1 MSTWDPYD
9 EPEFEGIYELPVR
22 DRPVMSPPP
31 RLLPTRK
38 LIDQVR
44 VACDLD
50 EATAERVAHWA
61 ADWGERLG
69 ARTARPVI
77 ETDGSG
83 PHCSWCSQIWPLCGH
98 HHQCGEDH
106 EGTPWLASL
115 TPAFDSAQSV
125 PYWRDIGIT
134 SWQVLWT
141 PEQDQFTTK
150 ETK

>member
-22 DRPVMSPPP
+22 DRPAMSPPP

-77 ETDGSG
+77 GTDGSG

-98 HHQCGEDH
+98 HHQSEEDLS
-106 EGTPWLASL
+106 ERTEP
-115 TPAFDSAQSV
+115 
-125 PYWRDIGIT
+125 
-134 SWQVLWT
+134 
-141 PEQDQFTTK
+141 
-150 ETK
+150 

>member
-9 EPEFEGIYELPVR
+9 EPEFEGIYEPATN
-22 DRPVMSPPP
+22 RPAMSPPP

-77 ETDGSG
+77 GTDGSG

-98 HHQCGEDH
+98 HHQSEEDLTRDLM
-106 EGTPWLASL
+106 EGL
-115 TPAFDSAQSV
+115 
-125 PYWRDIGIT
+125 
-134 SWQVLWT
+134 
-141 PEQDQFTTK
+141 
-150 ETK
+150 

>member
-61 ADWGERLG
+61 ADWGVQPNLAPLRAPPPIRRRSER
-69 ARTARPVI
+69 
-77 ETDGSG
+77 
-83 PHCSWCSQIWPLCGH
+83 
-98 HHQCGEDH
+98 EDRSMSRRND
-106 EGTPWLASL
+106 A
-115 TPAFDSAQSV
+115 
-125 PYWRDIGIT
+125 
-134 SWQVLWT
+134 
-141 PEQDQFTTK
+141 K
-150 ETK
+150 EDR

>member
-69 ARTARPVI
+69 AR
-77 ETDGSG
+77 
-83 PHCSWCSQIWPLCGH
+83 SQIWPLCGH
-98 HHQCGEDH
+98 HHQSEEDLS
-106 EGTPWLASL
+106 ERTGRNDA
-115 TPAFDSAQSV
+115 
-125 PYWRDIGIT
+125 
-134 SWQVLWT
+134 
-141 PEQDQFTTK
+141 K
-150 ETK
+150 EES

>member
-50 EATAERVAHWA
+50 EATAERVANWA

-77 ETDGSG
+77 GTDGSG
-83 PHCSWCSQIWPLCGH
+83 PYCSWCSQIWPLCGH
-98 HHQCGEDH
+98 HHQSEEDLS
-106 EGTPWLASL
+106 ERTGRNDA
-115 TPAFDSAQSV
+115 
-125 PYWRDIGIT
+125 
-134 SWQVLWT
+134 
-141 PEQDQFTTK
+141 K
-150 ETK
+150 EES